1 MQKIYTTAR
10 VARGARVRYWNDLH
24 SSLLSPIEI
33 KPFDRSQFDA
43 TSKLAHLGQ
52 LRMVVTESAP
62 AIIEHRARHV
72 AQTKERRFR
81 LLLSA
86 HGRLRLQ
93 HFGCEATL
101 GEGDFA
107 LLDDAA
113 PYRIA
118 FREPNR
124 AICLAVSP
132 PTLRTYLPAPSGLCG
147 IAMSANTPMNSVVSG
162 MLRGLCDQVQ
172 QGLPTEQGEVLAKNL
187 LQVMASAYSLEH
199 GWREER
205 SVVASA
211 RCTEIKQ
218 YIEMHLRNPELGPTP
233 IANALGVSRRYVRL
247 LLATESDSVTA
258 YIRRRRLEECA
269 WELAQPLW
277 QGRSIT
283 ATASDWGFRSM
294 AHFTRAFKEHYG
306 STPTAFRRAK
316 LQPPHTEPL
325 RSSSQAQSAL
335 NA

>member
-1 MQKIYTTAR
+1 MPKIYSTAR
-10 VARGARVRYWNDLH
+10 VARAARVKYWNDLH
-24 SSLLSPIEI
+24 SNLLTPIEI
-33 KPFDRSQFDA
+33 KPLDRGQFDA
-43 TSKLAHLGQ
+43 TSRLEHLGQ
-52 LRMVVTESAP
+52 LRMVVTDSAP
-62 AIIEHRARHV
+62 ALVEHRARHV

-81 LLLSA
+81 VLLSA
-86 HGRLRLQ
+86 QGRLHLQ
-93 HFGCEATL
+93 HLGREAIL
-101 GEGDFA
+101 EQGDFA

-113 PYRIA
+113 PYRIM
-118 FREPNR
+118 FRERNS
-124 AICLAVSP
+124 AICLGVTPS
-132 PTLRTYLPAPSGLCG
+132 TLRAYLPTPSGLCG
-147 IAMSANTPMNSVVSG
+147 IGMSASAPMNSIVSG
-162 MLRGLCDQVQ
+162 MLRGLSDQVL

-199 GWREER
+199 GCRGER
-205 SVVASA
+205 SVVAAA
-211 RCTEIKQ
+211 RYTEIKQ

-233 IANALGVSRRYVRL
+233 IARAVGVSRRYVRL
-247 LLATESDSVTA
+247 LFAAEQDSVTA

-294 AHFTRAFKEHYG
+294 AHFTRAFKDRYG

-316 LQPPHTEPL
+316 LHAPAHEL
-325 RSSSQAQSAL
+325 GRSAQTAF

>member
-1 MQKIYTTAR
+1 MPKIYSTAR
-10 VARGARVRYWNDLH
+10 VPRGARLKYWNELH
-24 SSLLSPIEI
+24 SNLLGPIEI
-33 KPFDRSQFDA
+33 KPFDRAQFDA
-43 TSKLAHLGQ
+43 TSRLEHLGQ
-52 LRMVVTESAP
+52 LRMVMTESAP
-62 AIIEHRARHV
+62 AIVEHGAHHV

-81 LLLSA
+81 VLLSA
-86 HGRLRLQ
+86 QGRLRLQ
-93 HFGCEATL
+93 HFGHEGAL
-101 GEGDFA
+101 EEGDFA

-118 FREPNR
+118 FREPNN
-124 AICLAVSP
+124 AIWLAVTPS
-132 PTLRTYLPAPSGLCG
+132 TLRTFLPTPSGLCG
-147 IAMSANTPMNSVVSG
+147 IAMSASAPMNNVVSN
-162 MLRGLCDQVQ
+162 MLRGLCNQVQ
-172 QGLPTEQGEVLAKNL
+172 QGLPTEQGEVLARNL

-199 GWREER
+199 GCREER

-247 LLATESDSVTA
+247 LFATESDSVTA

-316 LQPPHTEPL
+316 LQPLHTEPL